1 MVRDRRSRGGL
12 GAQQQGVV
20 ARCASHRLLHPCR
33 ISVPVSALAK
43 LLEHPALW
51 RGNTLAPV
59 RTASVA
65 SGFPRLDRELPGG
78 GWPTGALTEI
88 LVAGHGI
95 GEVSMLLPALA
106 RLSSAG
112 RWQIWIA
119 PPHAP
124 YAPTLVQAG
133 IALARLIVVTPE
145 HQCDALWAIEQALRS
160 SVCGAVVGWLPAAR
174 RAVPYAALRRL
185 QVAAEDNDVVVL
197 LFRPAAAGR
206 ESSPAV
212 LRLSIE
218 PAAAGH
224 LTVHILKRR
233 GLPAEAP
240 IHLNLN
246 RHHAVDRRHPAKTP
260 ARSIPTGE
268 PIN

>member
-1 MVRDRRSRGGL
+1 MSSLV
-12 GAQQQGVV
+12 
-20 ARCASHRLLHPCR
+20 
-33 ISVPVSALAK
+33 K

-65 SGFPRLDRELPGG
+65 SGFARLDQALPGG

-88 LVAGHGI
+88 LVARHGI

-106 RLSSAG
+106 RLSMAG
-112 RWQIWIA
+112 RWQTWIA
-119 PPHAP
+119 SPHAP
-124 YAPTLVQAG
+124 YAPALTRAG
-133 IALARLIVVTPE
+133 IALARLIVVSPE
-145 HQCDALWAIEQALRS
+145 RAPEPQRDALWAMEQTLRAN
-160 SVCGAVVGWLPAAR
+160 VCGAVLGWLPASR
-174 RAVPYAALRRL
+174 RAISYTALRRL
-185 QVAAEDNDVVVL
+185 QVAAEESDVFVA
-197 LFRPAAAGR
+197 LFRPLEASR
-206 ESSPAV
+206 EPSPAV

-218 PAAAGH
+218 PAAHGH

-246 RHHAVDRRHPAKTP
+246 RHHAVDRRHPTPAP
-260 ARSIPTGE
+260 ARSVPAGE

>member
-1 MVRDRRSRGGL
+1 M
-12 GAQQQGVV
+12 
-20 ARCASHRLLHPCR
+20 
-33 ISVPVSALAK
+33 SALAK

-65 SGFPRLDRELPGG
+65 SGFPRLDRELPGC

-88 LVAGHGI
+88 LVAGQGI

-106 RLSSAG
+106 QLSGAG

-119 PPHAP
+119 PPHGP
-124 YAPTLVQAG
+124 YAPALAQAG
-133 IALARLIVVTPE
+133 IALSRLIVVTPS
-145 HQCDALWAIEQALRS
+145 HQPDALWAMEQALRS
-160 SVCGAVVGWLPAAR
+160 SVCGAVVGWLAAER

-185 QVAAEDNDVVVL
+185 QVAAEDSDVFVA
-197 LFRPAAAGR
+197 LFRPMAASR
-206 ESSPAV
+206 EASPAV
-212 LRLSIE
+212 LRLSVE
-218 PAAAGH
+218 SAAAGQ

-233 GLPAEAP
+233 GLPADAP
-240 IHLNLN
+240 IQLNLN
-246 RHHAVDRRHPAKTP
+246 RHYAVDRRHLAKAP
-260 ARSIPTGE
+260 ARSVPAGE

>member
-1 MVRDRRSRGGL
+1 M
-12 GAQQQGVV
+12 
-20 ARCASHRLLHPCR
+20 
-33 ISVPVSALAK
+33 SALAK

-88 LVAGHGI
+88 LVAKAGI
-95 GEVSMLLPALA
+95 GEVSLLLPALA
-106 RLSSAG
+106 QLSGAN
-112 RWQIWIA
+112 RWQVWIA

-124 YAPTLVQAG
+124 YAPALVQAG
-133 IALARLIVVTPE
+133 IALSRLIVVTPE
-145 HQCDALWAIEQALRS
+145 HAPQRDALWSMEQALRS
-160 SVCGAVVGWLPAAR
+160 SVCGAVVGWLPATG

-185 QVAAEDNDVVVL
+185 QVAAEGSDGVVL
-197 LFRPAAAGR
+197 LFRPAAASR
-206 ESSPAV
+206 EPSPAV
-212 LRLSIE
+212 LRLSVE

-233 GLPAEAP
+233 GLPTEAP

-246 RHHAVDRRHPAKTP
+246 RHHAVDRRYPAKAP
-260 ARSIPTGE
+260 ARSVAAGE